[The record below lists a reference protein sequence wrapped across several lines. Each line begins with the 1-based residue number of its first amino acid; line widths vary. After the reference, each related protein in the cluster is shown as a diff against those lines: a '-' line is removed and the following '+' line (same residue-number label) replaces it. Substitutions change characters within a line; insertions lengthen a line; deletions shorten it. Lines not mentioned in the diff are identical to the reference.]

1 MNIVLASASAARLAM
16 LRAAG
21 ITAIAEPASIDEDEI
36 KRSLR
41 AEGAPVERAAE
52 LLAELKAKRIATK
65 HPAAYIIGGDQMLEC
80 EGRWFDKPSDRAGA
94 AAQLRDLRGK
104 THRLVSSVVV
114 LHAGQ
119 RIWHATDSAKLT
131 MRPFSDAFLE
141 TYLDQMGATAT
152 HSVGAYQ
159 LEGRGVQLFSKVEG
173 DFFTILGLP
182 LLPLLDMLRTHK
194 VLPE

>member
-21 ITAIAEPASIDEDEI
+21 IAAIAEPASIDEDEI
-36 KRSLR
+36 KRSLS

-52 LLAELKAKRIATK
+52 LLAELKAQRIAQK
-65 HPAAYIIGGDQMLEC
+65 HPTAYIIGGDQMLEC
-80 EGRWFDKPSDRAGA
+80 EGRWYDKPSDRAGA
-94 AAQLRDLRGK
+94 AAQLRALRGK

-114 LHAGQ
+114 LQAGQ
-119 RIWHATDSAKLT
+119 RIWHATDSATLT
-131 MRPFSDAFLE
+131 MRSFSDAFLE
-141 TYLDQMGATAT
+141 GYLDQMGATAT

-159 LEGRGVQLFSKVEG
+159 IEGRGVQLFSRVEG